1 MSAEFDQL
9 VAQFEQFQAK
19 LEHVDQQFSGIGQMQ
34 AEIAGLEATA
44 MSADRS
50 VTVVAGPGG
59 AVKEIRFAD
68 AALRQSPQALS
79 STVMGTLR
87 QAVAEVARK
96 QAGIVEEHTGSDL
109 HVLDQVLETQAQ
121 LFGTTPEE
129 LRASMEQ
136 PQRPAP
142 AGDPD
147 DYSQQGVLRRAEP
160 EPRSAPA
167 PGANDQS
174 GNRFLNLYD
183 EEDR

>member
-19 LEHVDQQFSGIGQMQ
+19 LRHVDEQMSGIGQMQ

-44 MSADRS
+44 MSPDRS

-59 AVKEIRFAD
+59 SIKDIRFTD
-68 AALRQSPQALS
+68 AALKQSPQALS
-79 STVMGTLR
+79 SALLATLR
-87 QAVAEVARK
+87 QAVAEAARA
-96 QAGIVEEHTGSDL
+96 QAGIVEEHAGGDL

-129 LRASMEQ
+129 LRASMAQ
-136 PQRPAP
+136 SPRPAAEP
-142 AGDPD
+142 E
-147 DYSQQGVLRRAEP
+147 DYSQQDVLRREEP
-160 EPRSAPA
+160 QPRPTPPS
-167 PGANDQS
+167 GGNDPS
-174 GNRFLNLYD
+174 GDRFLSLYN